1 MFVSFETHPDR
12 YRHWR
17 LAIAGR
23 VATLSMQVDEDGG
36 LDPAYPLK
44 LNSYDLGVDIEL
56 YDAVQRLRFEHP
68 EVAAV
73 VITSGLDK
81 IFSAG
86 ANIRVLAVSSHAAKV
101 NFCKFTNET
110 RNAIEDA
117 SAHSGQRYVAAVNG
131 TASGGGYELALACDH
146 IVLIDDNASAVS
158 LPEVALLAVLPG
170 TGGLTRLVDKRHV
183 RRDRA
188 DILSTT
194 AEGVRGRR
202 AVEWG
207 LVDELAPRSRWVD
220 AVRAR
225 AEDMAAMSDRPASGP
240 GVELS
245 PLAREI
251 DADRIIYPS
260 LTAQMVTAQLDRE
273 RGVVEITVHG
283 PEGTQPQSPDELVRA
298 GADSWALGTARAL
311 DDLILHLRANE
322 LELGTWLLRTRG
334 DADAVLAAD
343 DLLTTY
349 SDHWL
354 VREIV
359 LYWKRTLKRLDVT
372 SRSLL
377 ALIEPG
383 SCFAGTLFELA
394 LASDRS
400 YLLEGGEPPT
410 RIALTAMN
418 FGPLTMGNDLT
429 RLASRFLGQP
439 SHVEALAASTGIGLE
454 AHDAEKLGLV
464 TAVLDEIDWD
474 DEVRLAIEERVSFSP
489 DALTGMEAS
498 LRFAGPETLETKI
511 FGRLTAWQNWIFQ
524 RPNATGEE
532 GALRRYGTGHRAEF
546 DARRV

>member
-17 LAIAGR
+17 LDIAGR
-23 VATLSMQVDEDGG
+23 VATLSMNVDEDGG

-86 ANIRVLAVSSHAAKV
+86 ANIRVLAASSHAAKV

-117 SAHSGQRYVAAVNG
+117 TAHSGQRYVAAVNG

-146 IVLIDDNASAVS
+146 IVLVDDNASAVS

-207 LVDELAPRSRWVD
+207 LVDELAPRSRWDD
-220 AVRAR
+220 AIRAR
-225 AEDMAAMSDRPASGP
+225 AEGMAAGSDRPDSGP

-245 PLAREI
+245 PLTRHME
-251 DADRIIYPS
+251 ADSVRYPS
-260 LTAQMVTAQLDRE
+260 VTVTLDRE

-283 PEGTQPQSPDELVRA
+283 PEGAQPKSPDELLQA
-298 GADSWALGTARAL
+298 GADSWLLGTARAL

-322 LELGTWLLRTRG
+322 LELGTWLLRTKG
-334 DADAVLAAD
+334 DVAAVLAAED
-343 DLLTTY
+343 VLTRHA
-349 SDHWL
+349 DHWL

-394 LASDRS
+394 LAADRS
-400 YLLEGGEPPT
+400 YLHEGGEPPT
-410 RIALTAMN
+410 RVALSAMN
-418 FGPLTMGNDLT
+418 FGPLTMGNGLT
-429 RLASRFLGQP
+429 RLAGRFLGQTG
-439 SHVEALAASTGIGLE
+439 HVEELATNVGVGLE
-454 AHDAEKLGLV
+454 AQDADKLGLV
-464 TAVLDEIDWD
+464 TAVLDDIDWD

-546 DARRV
+546 DTRRV